1 MDAAAARRGG
11 NESRTA
17 LAVPFKRPAR
27 WPASPCLASPEIAV
41 GDLDVTASADAA
53 MEAITSVI
61 LVSPA
66 ARAGARRPGAVAEMS
81 AQALTL
87 IAGGD
92 AGCPGDDV
100 PSIPGRPARPCQQF
114 AGYAGVSPQLSV

>member
-11 NESRTA
+11 NESRTG

-27 WPASPCLASPEIAV
+27 WPGSPCLASLEIAV

-53 MEAITSVI
+53 MEAVTPVI

-66 ARAGARRPGAVAEMS
+66 VPAQELGVPAPSRR
-81 AQALTL
+81 
-87 IAGGD
+87 
-92 AGCPGDDV
+92 
-100 PSIPGRPARPCQQF
+100 
-114 AGYAGVSPQLSV
+114 